1 MAEPRLA
8 TRVWAAALLRRV
20 HAEGGFGAV
29 LRRGD
34 DRSGQIVLI
43 HRGVGGATTAY
54 WRVLG
59 PAGDYVWSQAAAGAE
74 LDPWLARQAGYDPDL
89 WVIELDTPDLARFID
104 ETIG

>member
-43 HRGVGGATTAY
+43 HRGAGGTTTAY

-59 PAGDYVWSQAAAGAE
+59 PDGEYMWSSAAR
-74 LDPWLARQAGYDPDL
+74 DSDIDSWLARQADYDPDL
-89 WVIELDTPDLARFID
+89 WVIELDTPDLARFVD